1 MTARLHAL
9 IVSALWET
17 TNRLGVA
24 LRSGCLLSKEFRTF
38 LRAKIEEDAA
48 IIDCSADQDDL
59 FHYTGTYGTLYCRV
73 RGGVKCWKLQVELG
87 SVFEHILS

>member
-1 MTARLHAL
+1 MGL
-9 IVSALWET
+9 ET
-17 TNRLGVA
+17 GHVRSLTPYVHGVA
-24 LRSGCLLSKEFRTF
+24 MRVTLRSKEFRTF

-73 RGGVKCWKLQVELG
+73 WGVLSVG
-87 SVFEHILS
+87 SCK